1 MFSSQPVIIDM
12 ESNFLWKEKQHII
25 KFSLKIWILLN
36 IKRFF
41 NKKELRVPGEGSNK
55 ELMETLYVSIPLFRA
70 VKQQLTRIFILA

>member
-36 IKRFF
+36 IKCFF
-41 NKKELRVPGEGSNK
+41 NKKELRVPGGFA
-55 ELMETLYVSIPLFRA
+55 Y
-70 VKQQLTRIFILA
+70 RINGNLVCFNFLCFGQ